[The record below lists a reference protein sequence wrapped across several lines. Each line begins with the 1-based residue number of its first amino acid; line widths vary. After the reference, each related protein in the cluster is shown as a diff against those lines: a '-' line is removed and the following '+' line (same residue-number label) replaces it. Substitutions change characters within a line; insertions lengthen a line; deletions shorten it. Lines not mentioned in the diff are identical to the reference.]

1 MASEQQRLIPV
12 VGGSVAATWMV
23 PTSPRGVVVLAHGN
37 GDELLAA
44 RSHAIAR
51 GLCAAGVATLAAG
64 LLTAEEEQLD
74 DETAALRFDVPFLA
88 ARLVAAVDWLQQGE
102 GWLQQGEG
110 RGLPLGLFGASNG
123 ATAALRAAALR
134 SGVVRAVVSF
144 GGRPDLAGAALA
156 RVQAPVLLIVSP
168 RDDVVVGLNQRAR
181 AQLRTESELVVVAS
195 TTHLLSDPR
204 TLEQVCGPAR
214 AWFERHLGERH
225 LVDGGTDAPLGGA

>member
-1 MASEQQRLIPV
+1 MATEQQRLIPV

-74 DETAALRFDVPFLA
+74 DETAGLRFDVPFLA
-88 ARLVAAVDWLQQGE
+88 ARLVEAVD
-102 GWLQQGEG
+102 WLQQGEG

-123 ATAALRAAALR
+123 AAAALHAAALW

-156 RVQAPVLLIVSP
+156 RVQAPVLFIVSP

-181 AQLRTESELVVVAS
+181 ALLRTESELVVVAS

-225 LVDGGTDAPLGGA
+225 LVDGGTDAPLGGG